1 MNLVARIVILFSSV
15 AMVVFL
21 VGGVISFR
29 AMKREVDLEQ
39 QRFLIERLNR
49 WEEYLS
55 VRQPTDTLQRNQLI
69 VIPLKGQHAER
80 QEFSDTLV
88 MHSQLQRLEPH
99 LKLKAI
105 RTINDKSFEITL
117 YGVIIES
124 DDILDAVTISLTKTY
139 LILLALILPLGAVA
153 SYYILRPFKA
163 TLEVIKNFSLK
174 NPNTKFPKSRVSEF
188 KKLNAFLENMT
199 DKIGKDYQS
208 LKEFSENA
216 SHELQTPLGIVQSK
230 IEVLMDSDNLTE
242 DQVNQLSQIENTL
255 KRLSN
260 LSHSLS
266 MLTKIENQ
274 EFSNLSEI
282 DLSRTLENM
291 LDQFSELR
299 ELKSIRLKKEVAEHV
314 KVKADQVLIEL
325 LITNLINNAIRH
337 NYEGGEISISL
348 STSELRIANSG
359 KDLNFDPNL
368 LFERFKKSNQSDQSI
383 GLGLAIVKTI
393 CELYGFHLSYEQANE
408 KHALAIRFGHS

>member
-69 VIPLKGQHAER
+69 VIPLEGQHPER

-105 RTINDKSFEITL
+105 RTINNKSFEITL

-124 DDILDAVTISLTKTY
+124 DDIVDAVTISLTKTY

-230 IEVLMDSDNLTE
+230 IEVLMDSDTLTE

-299 ELKSIRLKKEVAEHV
+299 ELKSIKLQKEVTEHV

-337 NYEGGEISISL
+337 NHEGGEISISL

-368 LFERFKKSNQSDQSI
+368 LFERFRKSNQSDQSI

-408 KHALAIRFGHS
+408 KHRLAIKFGHS